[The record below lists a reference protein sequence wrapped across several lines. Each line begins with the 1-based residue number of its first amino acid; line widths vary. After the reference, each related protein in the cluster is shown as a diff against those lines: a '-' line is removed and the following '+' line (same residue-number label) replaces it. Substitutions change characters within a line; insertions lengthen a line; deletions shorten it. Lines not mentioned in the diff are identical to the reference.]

1 VKRHLYITTALFA
14 AAGLAVAEVA
24 ADPDKRSTTADV
36 MKAAKAAD
44 WRRPDPANL
53 LYLELAAG
61 RVIIELAPR
70 FAPLHVANIKR
81 LVAQKYFDGLGVI
94 RVQDNYVVQWGD
106 SEKTPPNEN
115 AQRKIADE
123 SVVAWGNGL
132 PFVKLPDADGY
143 APETGWI
150 DGFAAGVQRKPPAQ
164 AWLAHCYGVVG
175 VGRGDPPDSGSGA
188 ELYMVIGQ
196 APRHLDR
203 NIVTV
208 GRVLR
213 GAELLSSLPRGGG
226 ALGFYEKPE
235 QRTPIKSVRLA
246 ADVPAAERSIIEVLR
261 TDTPLF
267 TRYVES
273 RRNRREGWFL
283 TPAGHIDVC
292 NINIPVR
299 DVAAPVRQPPAS
311 LPSTRGDR
319 VPEPPRRRSAWQC
332 DFGVRNKPGCL

>member
-1 VKRHLYITTALFA
+1 MRRHACIAATLLATAGAALA
-14 AAGLAVAEVA
+14 AAPANKS
-24 ADPDKRSTTADV
+24 PTTEQV
-36 MKAAKAAD
+36 MKSAKAED
-44 WRRPDPANL
+44 WRVPDPANT
-53 LYLELAAG
+53 LYMELASG
-61 RVIIELAPR
+61 RVVIELAPR
-70 FAPLHVANIKR
+70 FAPLHVANIKQ
-81 LVAQKYFDGLGVI
+81 LATQKYFDGLGVI

-106 SEKTPPNEN
+106 SEKKPPNEN

-123 SVVAWGNGL
+123 SVAPWGTGL
-132 PFVKLPDADGY
+132 PFIKLPDADGY

-150 DGFAAGVQRKPPAQ
+150 DGFPAGVQRKPPGQ
-164 AWLAHCYGVVG
+164 AWLTHCYGVVG
-175 VGRGDPPDSGSGA
+175 IGRGNPPDSGSGA
-188 ELYMVIGQ
+188 ELYMVLGQ

-213 GAELLSSLPRGGG
+213 GAELLSSLPRGTG

-246 ADVPAAERSIIEVLR
+246 SDVPAAERTTIEVLR

-273 RRNRREGWFL
+273 RRNRREDWFI
-283 TPAGHIDVC
+283 TPVGHIDVC

-299 DVAAPVRQPPAS
+299 DVAKPVRDTPTS
-311 LPSTRGDR
+311 LPSKRGDR

-332 DFGVRNKPGCL
+332 EFGGRNKPACL